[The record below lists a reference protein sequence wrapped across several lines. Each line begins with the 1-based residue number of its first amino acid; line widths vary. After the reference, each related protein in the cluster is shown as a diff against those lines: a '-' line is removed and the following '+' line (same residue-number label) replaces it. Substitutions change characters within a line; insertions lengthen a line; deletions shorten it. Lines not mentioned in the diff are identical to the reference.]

1 VGSRLGIDY
10 FWVLNFIAM
19 KRMFFLL
26 LILVSAGVVAQKNLK
41 ESVALEKPIVIDGDI
56 SDWPGELWV
65 DPDGRFFCNVANDAN
80 NLYVRLKIADDL
92 TQQKVGLFGLSLKL
106 NPSGKR
112 KGKVGLK
119 YPTGR
124 DASELKKKEPTEAEA
139 SMDAKNKIAMK
150 KELLGDVEVVEL
162 IGLAKENIVSSRLGL
177 ANGIEAM
184 IIALDDGS
192 YTYEAKI
199 PFKAFRIVKSQV
211 EILGVEFQT
220 GRLNV
225 QAKNNAANQASTPGY
240 GGQMGGNSMYGPGG
254 TRMSRYYAPGAGFS
268 NYQYNA
274 LSTPGY
280 YYVPVKLK

>member
-1 VGSRLGIDY
+1 MRKIC
-10 FWVLNFIAM
+10 
-19 KRMFFLL
+19 FLL
-26 LILVSAGVVAQKNLK
+26 LMLVSTGVLAQKNVK
-41 ESVALEKPIVIDGDI
+41 ESVTLEKPIVIDGDA
-56 SDWPGELWV
+56 SDWPGEWWV
-65 DPDGRFFCNVANDAN
+65 DPNGKFFCNVANDAS
-80 NLYVRLKIADDL
+80 NLYVRLKVADDL
-92 TQQKVGLFGLSLKL
+92 TQQKIGLFGLSLKL
-106 NPSGKR
+106 NPSGKK

-124 DASELKKKEPTEAEA
+124 DASELKKKEPKEADSE
-139 SMDAKNKIAMK
+139 MDAKNKVQMK
-150 KELLGDVEVVEL
+150 KDLLGDVEVVEL

-199 PFKAFRIVKSQV
+199 PFKAFRINKSEV

-220 GRLNV
+220 GRLN
-225 QAKNNAANQASTPGY
+225 QQPKNNAANQSATPGY
-240 GGQMGGNSMYGPGG
+240 GGQMGGPSSYGPGG
-254 TRMSRYYAPGAGFS
+254 YRMSQYYRYSPGFS

-280 YYVPVKLK
+280 FFVAVKLK

>member
-1 VGSRLGIDY
+1 MTRIC
-10 FWVLNFIAM
+10 FVLLM
-19 KRMFFLL
+19 S
-26 LILVSAGVVAQKNLK
+26 VSANVFAQKGVK
-41 ESVALEKPIVIDGDI
+41 ESVTLEKPIVIDGDV
-56 SDWPGELWV
+56 SDWPMEWWV
-65 DPDGRFFCNVANDAN
+65 DPNGKFFCNVSNDADK
-80 NLYVRLKIADDL
+80 LYVRLKVADDL
-92 TQQKVGLFGLSLKL
+92 TQQKIGLFGLSLKL

-124 DASELKKKEPTEAEA
+124 DASELKKKEPKEADAE
-139 SMDAKNKIAMK
+139 MDVRNKVQMK
-150 KELLGDVEVVEL
+150 KDLLGDVEVVEL

-199 PFKAFRIVKSQV
+199 PFKAFRIIKSQV
-211 EILGVEFQT
+211 EVLGVEFQT
-220 GRLNV
+220 GRLV
-225 QAKNNAANQASTPGY
+225 MQPKNNTSNQAAVPGY

-254 TRMSRYYAPGAGFS
+254 YRMSRYYAPGAGFS

-274 LSTPGY
+274 LTTPGY
-280 YYVPVKLK
+280 FFVAVKLK

>member
-1 VGSRLGIDY
+1 
-10 FWVLNFIAM
+10 M
-19 KRMFFLL
+19 
-26 LILVSAGVVAQKNLK
+26 LILVSASVVAQKNMK
-41 ESVALEKPIVIDGDI
+41 ESVTLDKPIVIDGDI

-65 DPDGRFFCNVANDAN
+65 DPDGKFFCNVANDAD
-80 NLYVRLKIADDL
+80 NLYVRLKVADDL

-106 NPSGKR
+106 NPAGKR

-124 DASELKKKEPTEAEA
+124 DASEFKKKEPTEADGT
-139 SMDAKNKIAMK
+139 MDVKNKIQMK

-184 IIALDDGS
+184 IIAQDDGS

-199 PFKAFRIVKSQV
+199 PFKAFRIIKSQV
-211 EILGVEFQT
+211 EVLGVEFQT
-220 GRLNV
+220 GRLTM
-225 QAKNNAANQASTPGY
+225 QPKNTAANQAATPGY
-240 GGQMGGNSMYGPGG
+240 GGQMGGPSAYGPGG
-254 TRMSRYYAPGAGFS
+254 YRMSRYYAPGAGFS

-280 YYVPVKLK
+280 FFVAVKLK